1 MQRWEYC
8 AVVGVGRVNI
18 SRKPRPLFPAIWYF
32 DVDGVQVVE
41 LKGQEAHE
49 TARAI
54 ALLGEQGWEMVA
66 GGNLGDAT
74 HAIYFK
80 RLRQDMDEDLL
91 LDDMES
97 EDAMGEGASSTS
109 GLIDGW

>member
-8 AVVGVGRVNI
+8 AVVGIGRINL

-32 DVDGVQVVE
+32 GVDGIQVVE

-49 TARAI
+49 VARAI
-54 ALLGEQGWEMVA
+54 ALLGEQGWEMTSS
-66 GGNLGDAT
+66 GNLGDAT

-80 RLRQDMDEDLL
+80 RPML
-91 LDDMES
+91 DMEDTVDDS
-97 EDAMGEGASSTS
+97 WVIGARETEED
-109 GLIDGW
+109 

>member
-1 MQRWEYC
+1 MQKWEYC

-18 SRKPRPLFPAIWYF
+18 SRRPRPLFPAIWYF

-49 TARAI
+49 LARAI
-54 ALLGEQGWEMVA
+54 ALLGNQGWEMTT

-74 HAIYFK
+74 HVIYFK
-80 RLRQDMDEDLL
+80 RPKSDDDDDIL
-91 LDDMES
+91 LDEMDTTTEPPITDS
-97 EDAMGEGASSTS
+97 PLTDT
-109 GLIDGW
+109 W